1 MYDGLYLG
9 FGTALNKNSQVHFEK
24 SLEKLLG
31 ISTQKY
37 FDQMLKANIKMTS
50 ETINIFGF

>member
-37 FDQMLKANIKMTS
+37 FD
-50 ETINIFGF
+50 